1 MPAAGASEAASIHAT
16 AGAEA
21 AARALGR
28 RLSDGLERLLDLI
41 YPRLCPLCNAV
52 SDRPGRLICW
62 RCFARLP
69 LHTVDEAFC
78 RHCGLVPEGRA
89 DGQFL
94 CDVCR
99 RSRPAFDLARTA
111 APFRGGIRALLHAFK
126 YNSATWLRAD
136 LVDFIEGAL
145 RTYYDPSQIDLVL
158 PVPLHTGR
166 LRRRGYNQS
175 ALLAGALARRLG
187 LATAPA
193 VLQRSRATPTQ
204 TRLSAPARRRNVA
217 GAFQVVHPEWVRG
230 RTLLLID
237 DVMTTGATLHEAARS
252 LKRAGAW
259 RVWALTVAR
268 GG

>member
-1 MPAAGASEAASIHAT
+1 MRADAFSGAPSDPAAADAGAGAS
-16 AGAEA
+16 G
-21 AARALGR
+21 LGR
-28 RLSDGLERLLDLI
+28 RLSDGLDRLLDLV
-41 YPRLCPLCNAV
+41 YPRLCPLCDAV

-69 LHTVDEAFC
+69 LHTVDDALC
-78 RHCGLVPEGRA
+78 RRCGLAPEGRV
-89 DGQFL
+89 DESFL
-94 CDVCR
+94 CEACR
-99 RSRPAFDLARTA
+99 RAPPAFDLARAA

-126 YNSATWLRAD
+126 YNGATWLRAD
-136 LVDFIEGAL
+136 LTDFIEGAL
-145 RTYYDPSQIDLVL
+145 RTYYDPRLIDLVL
-158 PVPLHTGR
+158 PVPLHAGR

-204 TRLSAPARRRNVA
+204 TRLSAPARRQNVL
-217 GAFQVVHPEWVRG
+217 GAFRVAHPEWVRG
-230 RTLLLID
+230 RTLLVVD

-259 RVWALTVAR
+259 RVWALAVAR
-268 GG
+268 G